1 MGIPN
6 AMFDDTGGLQI
17 AAARARRARRALL
30 PVSRPEVG
38 SSKNWP
44 RPDLS
49 MMEKW
54 CSEGLLYTVPFKEWI
69 YDYMDRHGG
78 FLK

>member
-1 MGIPN
+1 
-6 AMFDDTGGLQI
+6 
-17 AAARARRARRALL
+17 
-30 PVSRPEVG
+30 VSRPEVG